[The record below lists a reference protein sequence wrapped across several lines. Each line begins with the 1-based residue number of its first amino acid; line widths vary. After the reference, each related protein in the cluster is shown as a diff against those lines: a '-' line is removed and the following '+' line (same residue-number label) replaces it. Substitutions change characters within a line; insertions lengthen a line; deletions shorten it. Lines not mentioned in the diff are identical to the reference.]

1 MKMYL
6 ALALLICLNVSCNG
20 QNNKKETTSKTAEKV
35 PPGDWKVNKQYD
47 DKGNL
52 IQYDSIYSWSSSNTY
67 NNLSEIEKDSII
79 SNYKSKSLSSFST
92 FPKQMRM
99 DSLFVDDFFND
110 DFFNDDFFSSDFG
123 EDFMQLDKIRDKMQQ
138 QQQFFKKYSSKVK
151 PKENEKSKI

>member
-35 PPGDWKVNKQYD
+35 PTGDWKVNKQYD

-79 SNYKSKSLSSFST
+79 SNYKSKFLSSFST

-99 DSLFVDDFFND
+99 DSLFVD

-138 QQQFFKKYSSKVK
+138 QFLKKYSSKVK